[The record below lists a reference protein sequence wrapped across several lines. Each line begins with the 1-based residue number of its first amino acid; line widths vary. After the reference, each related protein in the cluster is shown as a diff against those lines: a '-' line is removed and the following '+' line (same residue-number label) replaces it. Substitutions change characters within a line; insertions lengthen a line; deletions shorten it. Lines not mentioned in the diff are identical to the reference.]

1 VIRVK
6 ICGLTRLEDAL
17 HAAHCGADALGFIV
31 WPGSKRA
38 VTPDAARAIIA
49 RLPPFVTPVGVFV
62 NETAASIRKI
72 AGHCGF
78 RAIQL
83 SGDEEPDI
91 TADLTLPVIKA
102 FRAVP
107 DLTHW
112 HVAGYLADG
121 AADGQ
126 FGGTGTGADSALITS
141 LAPTGRLILA
151 GGLTPDTVAARAAA
165 IRPYAVDTASGTEA
179 SPGIKDPDKVSRFI
193 ACARHLSLS

>member
-38 VTPDAARAIIA
+38 VAPDAAREIIGK
-49 RLPPFVTPVGVFV
+49 LPPFVTPVGVFV
-62 NETAASIRKI
+62 NETAQAMTEM
-72 AGHCGF
+72 AAYCGF
-78 RAIQL
+78 RVIQL
-83 SGDEEPDI
+83 SGDEKPDI
-91 TADLTLPVIKA
+91 TAGLALPVIKA
-102 FRAVP
+102 FRSVP
-107 DLTHW
+107 DLTQW

-121 AADGQ
+121 AVDGQ
-126 FGGTGTGADSALITS
+126 FGGTGTEAEDALIAA

-151 GGLTPDTVAARAAA
+151 GGLTPDNVAARAGAT
-165 IRPYAVDTASGTEA
+165 RPYAIDTASGTEA

-193 ACARHLSLS
+193 ARVRSF